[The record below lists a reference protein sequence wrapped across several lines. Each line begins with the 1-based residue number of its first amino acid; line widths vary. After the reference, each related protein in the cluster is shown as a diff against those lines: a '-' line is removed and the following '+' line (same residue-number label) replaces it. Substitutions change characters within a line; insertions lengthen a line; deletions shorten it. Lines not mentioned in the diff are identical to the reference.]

1 MAVVKIQFSLRINPE
16 VYAKLKVIAK
26 KDTRSVSNL
35 IDSLIMRKIDDFETK
50 YGEII
55 LSEED
60 IYNV

>member
-1 MAVVKIQFSLRINPE
+1 MAVVKIQFSLRIDPE
-16 VYAKLKVIAK
+16 VYAKLKKIAK

-35 IDSLIMRKIDDFETK
+35 IDNLIMRKIDDYESK

-60 IYNV
+60 IYSV